1 MAETSMNP
9 RLNEINGQGIAPT
22 RTTNPQDSLA
32 LLLDRDW
39 VKRSFMVSDA
49 QLEDSTNIKNRYF
62 SSADFKFVDTKL
74 GRSFAINARPQFTP
88 YSDIRRRG
96 RLASRKPVSPISTT
110 GDHGLGRYYSEA
122 IDDPSQNVYMR
133 FGVPEHTSILDFLT
147 RAFDPEALHLAK
159 TGRVKGAL
167 FTVGRAIGGYVGIVS
182 FPQVA
187 AIMFIGKI
195 ANTIFSKPRYKYY
208 TLKPTMHNY
217 WSAVNLLVNSMAAN
231 LRILPLTL
239 SPDTQIIGKPFKV
252 DEETVSA
259 MEELM
264 PNVIRDG
271 YIDMFAVAN
280 QAQLIANKVF
290 LEEYDKLDSSTQ
302 YNYDGYLKKGDGGS
316 VNNRLMSNGI
326 LGIDKSTN
334 KSLPAFINDIT
345 MVSEWFK
352 SDEDAEKSSKTELS
366 PTIDPETGKFS
377 EERAKDTSK
386 KATYTDYLDAEFRSG
401 SQFAVFKVN
410 YTSGI
415 SESFTNSV
423 KESEISQK
431 LNQTVSQIR
440 DLTFSAGDF
449 KLPGAAG
456 EAAGAVASGV
466 GDVLSG
472 ALSGVTFGLSDA
484 LTSILSGT
492 YVDIP
497 KHWQSSDASLAKAN
511 YSMTLIS
518 PYGNPY
524 SLLHNIYIP
533 LAMLMASALPMAG
546 GKGSYTSPFICEL
559 YDRGKIQIRLGMV
572 ESLTI
577 TRGTS
582 NLGFSV
588 NNKPLAI
595 DVSMSVIDLSSIM
608 SMPIAP
614 AGIKDAVASVAGAA
628 GAAVGGVLGTYNPAI
643 DEDSLLYDYLAVLTG
658 LDIYSQIYPV
668 PKAILNTAKAMIKA
682 KTLTSPAAWAML
694 TNESATS
701 GVLKYTPVGWFQ
713 FLVDGTIPPG
723 SLTEQSKS

>member
-1 MAETSMNP
+1 MSENNMNP
-9 RLNEINGQGIAPT
+9 RLMEINGQSLGPT
-22 RTTNPQDSLA
+22 RTKNPQDNLA
-32 LLLDRDW
+32 TILDRDW
-39 VKRSFMVSDA
+39 VKRSFMVSDN
-49 QLEDSTNIKNRYF
+49 QLADSTNIKNRYF

-88 YSDIRRRG
+88 YTDIRRRG
-96 RLASRKPVSPISTT
+96 RLASRKPVTPISTT

-122 IDDPSQNVYMR
+122 IDDPSQNVYFR
-133 FGVPEHTSILDFLT
+133 FGVPEYTSILDFLS
-147 RAFDPEALHLAK
+147 RAFDPEALHIAK

-167 FTVGRAIGGYVGIVS
+167 FQVGRTIGGYVGIVS

-217 WSAVNLLVNSMAAN
+217 WSSVNLLVNSMAAN

-252 DEETVSA
+252 DDETVSA
-259 MEELM
+259 MEQLM

-290 LEEYDKLDSSTQ
+290 LDEYDQVDSDTK
-302 YNYDGYLKKGDGGS
+302 YDHYGYLQKGSNQVSNHLMTDGMLS
-316 VNNRLMSNGI
+316 VDPNT
-326 LGIDKSTN
+326 DT
-334 KSLPAFINDIT
+334 SLQAFINNVT
-345 MVSEWFK
+345 MISEWFK
-352 SDEDAEKSSKTELS
+352 SDEAGEISGKVELS
-366 PTIDPETGKFS
+366 PTIDPETGQFS
-377 EERAKDTSK
+377 KANAEDISK
-386 KATYTDYLDAEFRSG
+386 KATFTNYLDAEFRSG

-415 SESFTNSV
+415 SESFTNAT

-431 LNQTVSQIR
+431 LNSTISQVR
-440 DLTFSAGDF
+440 DLSFSTGGF
-449 KLPGAAG
+449 KLPGALGEIAG
-456 EAAGAVASGV
+456 GLAGGV
-466 GDVLSG
+466 GDILSG
-472 ALSGVTFGLSDA
+472 ALSGVTFGLTDA
-484 LTSILSGT
+484 ISSVLAGT
-492 YVDIP
+492 YIDIP
-497 KHWQSSDASLAKAN
+497 KHWQSSDVALPKAT

-533 LAMLMASALPMAG
+533 LAMLMAGALPLAG
-546 GKGSYTSPFICEL
+546 GKGAYTSPFICEL
-559 YDRGKIQIRLGMV
+559 YDRGKIQIRTGMI

-595 DVSMSVIDLSSIM
+595 DVSISVVDLSSIM
-608 SMPIAP
+608 SMPVAP
-614 AGIKDAVASVAGAA
+614 AGIKDALMSAVTAV
-628 GAAVGGVLGTYNPAI
+628 GAAVGGTLGTYNPAI

-658 LDIYSQIYPV
+658 LDIYSQIYPI

-682 KTLTSPAAWAML
+682 NALSSPAGWAML

-701 GVLKYTPVGWFQ
+701 GLLKYSPVGWFQ
-713 FLVDGTIPPG
+713 FLVDGTVPPA
-723 SLTEQSKS
+723 SLTELSKS